1 MSDNITELRFTHN
14 APMDSR
20 GFRCL
25 QMFQQWQRRIDIIL
39 SPYSLTQQ
47 SFSIL
52 AMCGWLSEKNY
63 RATKCIAVRQK
74 VLVEMS
80 GIPKMQVSLNLRR
93 LEHNNLITV
102 QPFLPDRRERII
114 ALTDL
119 GICTLN
125 DTLILVEEEDQRLL
139 NDVHFGE

>member
-52 AMCGWLSEKNY
+52 AMCGWLSEKTIG
-63 RATKCIAVRQK
+63 RPSALPSDEKCWWKCQVY
-74 VLVEMS
+74 
-80 GIPKMQVSLNLRR
+80 PKCRCL
-93 LEHNNLITV
+93 
-102 QPFLPDRRERII
+102 
-114 ALTDL
+114 
-119 GICTLN
+119 
-125 DTLILVEEEDQRLL
+125 
-139 NDVHFGE
+139 